1 MQTRAH
7 DFSRFKGQTIKRIM
21 TTEINLRQ
29 IVFSLSRALDLVG
42 IDDMHHGKRVAF
54 MASSCAQYLNMSH
67 DENDKLIQAAMLHD
81 CGVSNTKTHT
91 KLVSELDWGDSQSH
105 CQVGEKF
112 LSACAPLSYLA
123 PVIAFHHTH
132 WDELKDYETPETT
145 KRDSNLI
152 FLADRVDAIISQQ
165 NIPEPI
171 MVRNIVREKIQH
183 FSGSLFAPE
192 LVESFMQASDLSA
205 FWLTLESEP
214 LYDMLR
220 SWVVK
225 GQNQVIEFD
234 SLLCI
239 AHFFAKIVDAKS
251 PFTVEH
257 SHGVARLARKIAEW
271 DGQDEN
277 TRNKLELAG
286 LLHDLGK
293 LRIPDEILEK
303 PGKLNE
309 TEFSLMQGHSFE
321 SQQILK
327 DIEALKDVALWCS
340 QHHEKINGTGYPYQ
354 YKGDTISRPA
364 RILAAA
370 DVFQALAQ
378 NRPYRPSLDLET
390 IMKIMKEMIQEG
402 KLDAEIITIIADHS
416 DECHQV
422 ALAEVK

>member
-1 MQTRAH
+1 
-7 DFSRFKGQTIKRIM
+7 M
-21 TTEINLRQ
+21 TSEINLRQ

-54 MASSCAQYLNMSH
+54 MASSCAQHLNLSH
-67 DENDKLIQAAMLHD
+67 GENDKLIQAAMLHD
-81 CGVSNTKTHT
+81 CGVSKTETHT
-91 KLVSELDWGDSQSH
+91 NLVRELDWNGSQSH
-105 CQVGEKF
+105 CNIGEQF
-112 LSACAPLSYLA
+112 LSACPPLSHLA

-132 WDELKDYETPETT
+132 WNELKDYDIPEAI

-152 FLADRVDAIISQQ
+152 FLADRVDAIIAQQ
-165 NIPEPI
+165 HIPEPI
-171 MVRNIVREKIQH
+171 MVRNIVKDKIQQ
-183 FSGSLFAPE
+183 FSDTLFSPE
-192 LVESFMQASDLSA
+192 LVDSFLQASDLSA
-205 FWLTLESEP
+205 FWLTLEAVP

-220 SWVVK
+220 EWVDN
-225 GQNQVIEFD
+225 GQNQIIEFD

-257 SHGVARLARKIAEW
+257 SHGVARLARKIGAW
-271 DGQDEN
+271 DGQDDS
-277 TRNKLELAG
+277 TINKLELAG

-327 DIEALKDVALWCS
+327 DIEALDDVALWCS

-354 YKGDTISRPA
+354 YKGEAISRPA
-364 RILAAA
+364 RILAVA

-378 NRPYRPSLDLET
+378 NRPYRQSLKLET
-390 IMKIMKEMIQEG
+390 ILNIMHDMVQDG
-402 KLDAEIITIIADHS
+402 KLDTSLIKIIADHA
-416 DECHQV
+416 DECYQT
-422 ALAEVK
+422 ALQEVS